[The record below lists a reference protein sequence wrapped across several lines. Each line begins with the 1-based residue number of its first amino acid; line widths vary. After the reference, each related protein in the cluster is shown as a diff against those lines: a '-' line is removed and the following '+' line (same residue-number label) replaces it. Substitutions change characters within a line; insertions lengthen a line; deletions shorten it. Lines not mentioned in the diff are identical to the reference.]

1 MFKWYYQKLGKY
13 GIEIKDKKTTKIS
26 KINQS
31 IDEYYF
37 RNLYGKSFSVQDN
50 ANRRIQYS
58 KKNFEM
64 NSNFLYAISTYTFHH
79 YVWHKK
85 YISSNISWKKTNA
98 NICVVSQ

>member
-50 ANRRIQYS
+50 ASRRSQYS
-58 KKNFEM
+58 KKTPHL
-64 NSNFLYAISTYTFHH
+64 SKFLNEFKFPLRYPHLH
-79 YVWHKK
+79 L
-85 YISSNISWKKTNA
+85 SSL
-98 NICVVSQ
+98 CVT